1 MKTSG
6 IHNMLR
12 GAVAALVVAVA
23 AQPGQAQV
31 WQATSQLSNMLSPIL
46 SGSGRYKGLVEVSGY
61 AGVGNAKINHV
72 EISTS
77 QGYQYNSWFYMG
89 AGIGVDI
96 VHTPDPDA
104 PDRPAAADGWNN
116 GYNYNYYGRYGYKR
130 TGVML
135 PVFTDFR
142 FDIATGSAPTSPSVL
157 IDLRLGASWLL
168 GNRYMMTDHGYLSNQ
183 TQFYC
188 RPSVGVRIPVS
199 SASPRQAVSI
209 GVSYLLLTSGNNY
222 WYYGESQTLSA
233 FGASVSFEW

>member
-1 MKTSG
+1 
-6 IHNMLR
+6 
-12 GAVAALVVAVA
+12 
-23 AQPGQAQV
+23 
-31 WQATSQLSNMLSPIL
+31 
-46 SGSGRYKGLVEVSGY
+46 
-61 AGVGNAKINHV
+61 
-72 EISTS
+72 
-77 QGYQYNSWFYMG
+77 
-89 AGIGVDI
+89 
-96 VHTPDPDA
+96 
-104 PDRPAAADGWNN
+104 
-116 GYNYNYYGRYGYKR
+116 
-130 TGVML
+130 ML

-188 RPSVGVRIPVS
+188 RPSVGVRIPVG

-222 WYYGESQTLSA
+222 WYYGDSQTLSA

>member
-1 MKTSG
+1 
-6 IHNMLR
+6 MLR
-12 GAVAALVVAVA
+12 VVGAALVAAVVAPA
-23 AQPGQAQV
+23 ARAQV

-61 AGVGNAKINHV
+61 AGVGDAKINHV

-96 VHTPDPDA
+96 VHTPESDAPDA
-104 PDRPAAADGWNN
+104 PGYYAPSDGWN
-116 GYNYNYYGRYGYKR
+116 GSYYGRYGYKR

-142 FDIATGSAPTSPSVL
+142 FDIPTGSAPTSPSVL
-157 IDLRLGASWLL
+157 IDMRLGASWLL

-183 TQFYC
+183 TQFYF

-199 SASPRQAVSI
+199 SSSPRQAIGI

-222 WYYGESQTLSA
+222 WYYGGSQTLSA

>member
-1 MKTSG
+1 MKTSLTG
-6 IHNMLR
+6 MMLR
-12 GAVAALVVAVA
+12 GAVAALVVAA
-23 AQPGQAQV
+23 AALPAQAQV

-61 AGVGNAKINHV
+61 AGVGDAKINHV

-96 VHTPDPDA
+96 VHTPASDA
-104 PDRPAAADGWNN
+104 PDTHGYYDPADGWNN
-116 GYNYNYYGRYGYKR
+116 NYYGRYGYKR

-188 RPSVGVRIPVS
+188 RPSVGVRIPVG

-209 GVSYLLLTSGNNY
+209 GVSSLLLTSGNNY
-222 WYYGESQTLSA
+222 WYYGDSQTLSA

>member
-1 MKTSG
+1 
-6 IHNMLR
+6 MLR
-12 GAVAALVVAVA
+12 GAVVALVVAVA

-61 AGVGNAKINHV
+61 AGVSNAKINHV

-199 SASPRQAVSI
+199 SAFPRQAVSI